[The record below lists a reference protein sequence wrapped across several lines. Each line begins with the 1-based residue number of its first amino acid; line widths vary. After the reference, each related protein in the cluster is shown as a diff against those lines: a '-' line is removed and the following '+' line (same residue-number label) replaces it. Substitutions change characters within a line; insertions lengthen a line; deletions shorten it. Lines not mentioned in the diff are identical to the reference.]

1 MRRELANLARN
12 LAAGLRLALFM
23 RVSRLA
29 FRVELSQLLLLLVV
43 SALLDLGT
51 DWIRYGAEGDFSW
64 YGLGNEFFGAS
75 VLLLS
80 AALLALAFGQPALLL
95 ALPVLVLAG
104 FPLLQLLRVAP
115 NYAAAAVPDWDT
127 YAPMFDLVM
136 IAWVFALSVRSVAVA
151 LDPPLPGR
159 WWRALA
165 GGLVLI
171 APMWFA
177 PAIAPNDSWWKAP
190 SAGDAVDPRYPNPAS
205 EPVLAAQR
213 HLLEEALS
221 DLEDERPDVT
231 DLYFVGF
238 AGDARQD
245 VFRKDVLAAQKVMDE
260 RWGTEGRSLALI
272 NNKRTL
278 LEAPAATVTNLR
290 ETLNEIGAA
299 IDTEQDVV
307 MVYLASHGSHG
318 QLLEVSLPPLE
329 LAPLTAPALR
339 SLLDAAGI
347 KWRIIVVSACYSGGF
362 VDALKDDYTLVI
374 TASDATTASF
384 GCGYGDDATTFGDAL
399 FQHGLAQSDSLLAG
413 LDAARARL
421 AEAQRGGAAGA
432 PANPQAFVGPAMVEK
447 LKELDRGNRARRAG
461 RSV

>member
-1 MRRELANLARN
+1 MRHELANLVRN

-29 FRVELSQLLLLLVV
+29 FRIDLTQLLLLLVV

-51 DWIRYGAEGDFSW
+51 DWVRYGAEGDFSW
-64 YGLGNEFFGAS
+64 YGLGNEFFGAG

-80 AALLALAFGQPALLL
+80 AALLALAFGQPALVL

-104 FPLLQLLRVAP
+104 FPLLQLMRVAP
-115 NYAAAAVPDWDT
+115 NFAAGAVPDWDA
-127 YAPMFDLVM
+127 YAPMFDVLT
-136 IAWVFALSVRSVAVA
+136 IAWVFALSARSVAVA
-151 LDPPLPGR
+151 LDPPAPGR

-177 PAIAPNDSWWKAP
+177 PSIAPNDPWWRVP
-190 SAGDAVDPRYPNPAS
+190 SAEDAVDPRYPNPAS
-205 EPVLAAQR
+205 EPVLATQR
-213 HLLEEALS
+213 HLLEEALA
-221 DLEDERPDVT
+221 DLDDERPNVT

-238 AGDARQD
+238 AGDAHED

-318 QLLEVSLPPLE
+318 QVLEVSLPPLE

-339 SLLDAAGI
+339 NLLDAAGI
-347 KWRIIVVSACYSGGF
+347 KWRIVIVSACYSGGF
-362 VDALKDDYTLVI
+362 VDALKDDYTLIV
-374 TASDATTASF
+374 TAADAETSSF
-384 GCGYGDDATTFGDAL
+384 GCGHGSDATTFGEAL

-413 LDAARARL
+413 LGAARARL
-421 AEAQRGGAAGA
+421 AEQERRGAAGP
-432 PANPQAFVGPAMVEK
+432 PANPQVFVGPAMVDK
-447 LKELDRGNRARRAG
+447 LKELDRGNAARRAG